1 MLHRKYKQAQC
12 KLAHKLPSAA
22 FLLQR
27 YAFLLKDAKILG
39 KMFEGEGDKKGVS
52 SLARCVGQEGYTLL
66 YYSSFISFSV
76 KPIIKAICSMLN
88 PLSSILR
95 AILFFSSALPS
106 SIPSNQPILPMEI

>member
-1 MLHRKYKQAQC
+1 
-12 KLAHKLPSAA
+12 
-22 FLLQR
+22 
-27 YAFLLKDAKILG
+27 
-39 KMFEGEGDKKGVS
+39 MFEGEGDKKGVS

-106 SIPSNQPILPMEI
+106 SNGDLATLLNSRGW